1 MLVKEMM
8 RKPVTVI
15 SIGAT
20 IGEAD
25 QLLQSR
31 GFRHLPV
38 VDQGRL
44 VGILTDRDIRFTT
57 SSLSPTPRRGD
68 DSVTL
73 AMSSPPL
80 TADPLDPVEDAARI
94 MREHKIGCLPVLDGG
109 ELVGILTGMDLLDA
123 LMTLTGVT
131 KPSSRLEVVL
141 RDQPGELARLT
152 TFFADRRVNIH
163 SILTYP
169 TPDTT
174 VRTVLRVDSNQ
185 IRPLA
190 EELRGA
196 GFTVLWP
203 LPKSSQLHLT
213 SKPWQP

>member
-1 MLVKEMM
+1 MLVKEIM

-15 SIGAT
+15 PVGTT

-25 QLLQSR
+25 QILLSR

-44 VGILTDRDIRFTT
+44 VGVLTDRDIRFAT
-57 SSLSPTPRRGD
+57 SSLCQTPRSAGD
-68 DSVTL
+68 PVSL

-94 MREHKIGCLPVLDGG
+94 MREHKIGCLPILEGAV
-109 ELVGILTGMDLLDA
+109 LVGILTGMDLLDA
-123 LMTLTGVT
+123 LMILTGVT
-131 KPSSRLEVVL
+131 KPSSRLEVAL
-141 RDQPGELARLT
+141 PDRPGELARLT
-152 TFFADRRVNIH
+152 AFLATRHVNIH

-169 TPDTT
+169 TPDAT
-174 VRTVLRVDSNQ
+174 VRTVLRVDSTQ

-190 EELRGA
+190 EELRVA
-196 GFTVLWP
+196 EFTVLWP
-203 LPKSSQLHLT
+203 LPK
-213 SKPWQP
+213 PQPIP

>member
-15 SIGAT
+15 AVGAT
-20 IGEAD
+20 LGEAD

-44 VGILTDRDIRFTT
+44 VGILTDRDIRFAT
-57 SSLSPTPRRGD
+57 SSLCPTPRRATD
-68 DSVTL
+68 PVSV

-131 KPSSRLEVVL
+131 KPSSRLEVAL
-141 RDQPGELARLT
+141 MDQVGALARLT
-152 TFFADRRVNIH
+152 TFLADRHVNIH

-169 TPDTT
+169 TPDST

-190 EELRGA
+190 EELRGD
-196 GFTVLWP
+196 GFAVLWP

>member
-8 RKPVTVI
+8 RTSVTVI
-15 SIGAT
+15 SVGAT
-20 IGEAD
+20 LGEAD
-25 QLLQSR
+25 QLLHTR

-44 VGILTDRDIRFTT
+44 VGILTDRDIRFAT
-57 SSLSPTPRRGD
+57 SSLCAAPRSGS
-68 DSVTL
+68 DSVSL

-94 MREHKIGCLPVLDGG
+94 MRLNKIGCLPVLDGG
-109 ELVGILTGMDLLDA
+109 ELVGMLTGMDLLDA
-123 LMTLTGVT
+123 LMILTGVT
-131 KPSSRLEVVL
+131 KASSRLEVAL
-141 RDQPGELARLT
+141 MDRPGELARLT
-152 TFFADRRVNIH
+152 AFLAERHVNIH

-169 TPDTT
+169 TPETT

-190 EELRGA
+190 EELRVA
-196 GFTVLWP
+196 AFTVLWP
-203 LPKSSQLHLT
+203 LPKLR
-213 SKPWQP
+213 PVP

>member
-1 MLVKEMM
+1 MLVKEIM

-15 SIGAT
+15 PVGTT

-25 QLLQSR
+25 QILLSR

-57 SSLSPTPRRGD
+57 SSLCQTPRSAGD
-68 DSVTL
+68 PVSL

-94 MREHKIGCLPVLDGG
+94 MRENKIGCLPVLDGS

-123 LMTLTGVT
+123 LMILTGVT
-131 KPSSRLEVVL
+131 KPSSRLEVAL
-141 RDQPGELARLT
+141 PDRPGELARLT
-152 TFFADRRVNIH
+152 AFLANRHVNIH

-169 TPDTT
+169 TPDAT
-174 VRTVLRVDSNQ
+174 VRTVLRVDSTQ

-190 EELRGA
+190 EELRVA
-196 GFTVLWP
+196 AFTVLWP
-203 LPKSSQLHLT
+203 LPKPQFI
-213 SKPWQP
+213 P

>member
-8 RKPVTVI
+8 RRPVTVVPV
-15 SIGAT
+15 GAT
-20 IGEAD
+20 LGEAN
-25 QLLQSR
+25 QILQAR

-38 VDQGRL
+38 MDQGRL
-44 VGILTDRDIRFTT
+44 VGVLTDRDIRFAT
-57 SSLSPTPRRGD
+57 SSLCPEPRSGD
-68 DSVTL
+68 DPVSL

-123 LMTLTGVT
+123 LMSLTGVT
-131 KPSSRLEVVL
+131 KPSSRLEVALVD
-141 RDQPGELARLT
+141 RPGELARLT
-152 TFFADRRVNIH
+152 ALLATRHVNIH

-169 TPDTT
+169 TPDEA

-185 IRPLA
+185 IRSLA
-190 EELRGA
+190 DDLRA
-196 GFTVLWP
+196 AEFNVLWP
-203 LPKSSQLHLT
+203 LPKLRPVQ
-213 SKPWQP
+213 

>member
-15 SIGAT
+15 AVGAT
-20 IGEAD
+20 LGEAD
-25 QLLQSR
+25 QLLHSR

-44 VGILTDRDIRFTT
+44 VGILTDRDIRFAT
-57 SSLSPTPRRGD
+57 SSLSPTPRSGG

-94 MREHKIGCLPVLDGG
+94 MRENKIGCLPVLDGG

-131 KPSSRLEVVL
+131 KPSSRLEVAL

-152 TFFADRRVNIH
+152 TFLAERHVNIH

-169 TPDTT
+169 TPDAT

-196 GFTVLWP
+196 GFTILWP
-203 LPKSSQLHLT
+203 IPKSSQLHLT

>member
-1 MLVKEMM
+1 MLVKEVM
-8 RKPVTVI
+8 RSPVTVVQA
-15 SIGAT
+15 GAT
-20 IGEAD
+20 LGEAD

-44 VGILTDRDIRFTT
+44 VGVLTDRDIRFAT
-57 SSLSPTPRRGD
+57 SSLGKAPRSASD
-68 DSVTL
+68 PLTL

-94 MREHKIGCLPVLDGG
+94 MREHKIGCLPVVDGSQ
-109 ELVGILTGMDLLDA
+109 LVGILTGMDLLDA

-131 KPSSRLEVVL
+131 KPSSRIEVSL
-141 RDQPGELARLT
+141 RDRPGELAQLT
-152 TFFADRRVNIH
+152 AFFAGRQVNIL

-169 TPDTT
+169 VPDEA

-185 IRPLA
+185 VRPLA
-190 EELRGA
+190 DELRTA

-203 LPKSSQLHLT
+203 IA
-213 SKPWQP
+213 KPWQR

>member
-1 MLVKEMM
+1 MLVKEIM
-8 RKPVTVI
+8 RTPVTVVPVE
-15 SIGAT
+15 AT

-25 QLLQSR
+25 QLLHAR

-38 VDQGRL
+38 VDRGRL
-44 VGILTDRDIRFTT
+44 VGVLTDRDVRFAT
-57 SSLSPTPRRGD
+57 SSLCHEPLQGSDP
-68 DSVTL
+68 VTL

-109 ELVGILTGMDLLDA
+109 ELVGMLTGMDLLDA
-123 LMTLTGVT
+123 LMILTGVT
-131 KPSSRLEVVL
+131 KASSRLEVAL
-141 RDQPGELARLT
+141 LDRPGELARLT
-152 TFFADRRVNIH
+152 AFLADRHVNIH

-169 TPDTT
+169 TPEGT

-190 EELRGA
+190 EELRVA
-196 GFTVLWP
+196 AFTVLWP
-203 LPKSSQLHLT
+203 LPKLR
-213 SKPWQP
+213 PIP

>member
-8 RKPVTVI
+8 RRPVTVV
-15 SIGAT
+15 SSGTT
-20 IGEAD
+20 IGEAF
-25 QLLQSR
+25 QLLQDR

-44 VGILTDRDIRFTT
+44 VGVLTDRDLRLAT
-57 SSLSPTPRRGD
+57 SNLCHTPRDAGD
-68 DSVTL
+68 PVSV

-94 MREHKIGCLPVLDGG
+94 MREHKIGCLPVVDGS

-123 LMTLTGVT
+123 LMLLTGVS
-131 KPSSRLEVVL
+131 KPSSRLEVAL
-141 RDQPGELARLT
+141 ADRPGELARLT
-152 TFFADRRVNIH
+152 ALLAERHVNIH

-169 TPDTT
+169 SPDA

-190 EELRGA
+190 EELRA
-196 GFTVLWP
+196 AAFNVLWP
-203 LPKSSQLHLT
+203 IQ
-213 SKPWQP
+213 KPWQR

>member
-1 MLVKEMM
+1 MLVKEIM
-8 RKPVTVI
+8 RTPVTVI
-15 SIGAT
+15 PVGTT

-25 QLLQSR
+25 QILLAR

-44 VGILTDRDIRFTT
+44 VGVLTDRDIRFAT
-57 SSLSPTPRRGD
+57 SSLCRTPRSAGD
-68 DSVTL
+68 PVSL
-73 AMSSPPL
+73 AMSSPPR

-94 MREHKIGCLPVLDGG
+94 MREHKIGCLPVLDGA

-123 LMTLTGVT
+123 LMLLTGVT
-131 KPSSRLEVVL
+131 KPSSRLEVAL
-141 RDQPGELARLT
+141 LDRPGELARLT
-152 TFFADRRVNIH
+152 AFLASHHVNIH

-169 TPDTT
+169 TPDAT

-190 EELRGA
+190 EELRA
-196 GFTVLWP
+196 TGFTILWP
-203 LPKSSQLHLT
+203 LPK
-213 SKPWQP
+213 PRPIP

>member
-8 RKPVTVI
+8 RRPVTVI
-15 SIGAT
+15 SVEPT
-20 IGEAD
+20 IGETYE
-25 QLLQSR
+25 LLQAR

-38 VDQGRL
+38 VDRGRL
-44 VGILTDRDIRFTT
+44 VGVLTDRDLRFAT
-57 SSLSPTPRRGD
+57 SNLCHTPRTAADPVSG
-68 DSVTL
+68 

-94 MREHKIGCLPVLDGG
+94 MREHKIGCLPVVDGS

-123 LMTLTGVT
+123 LMILTGVS
-131 KPSSRLEVVL
+131 KPSSRLEVAL
-141 RDQPGELARLT
+141 ADRPGELARLT
-152 TFFADRRVNIH
+152 AFLADRHVNIH

-169 TPDTT
+169 SPEA

-190 EELRGA
+190 DELRVD
-196 GFTVLWP
+196 GFDVLWP
-203 LPKSSQLHLT
+203 LPK
-213 SKPWQP
+213 PWQR

>member
-8 RKPVTVI
+8 RKPVTVVP
-15 SIGAT
+15 AT
-20 IGEAD
+20 ATLGEACD
-25 QLLQSR
+25 LLQAH

-44 VGILTDRDIRFTT
+44 VGVLTDRDLRFAT
-57 SSLSPTPRRGD
+57 SSLCPSPRTVGD
-68 DSVTL
+68 PVRS

-123 LMTLTGVT
+123 LMILTGVT
-131 KPSSRLEVVL
+131 KPSSRLEVAL
-141 RDQPGELARLT
+141 ADRPGELARLT
-152 TFFADRRVNIH
+152 AFLADRHVNIH

-169 TPDTT
+169 SPEA

-190 EELRGA
+190 EELRTA
-196 GFTVLWP
+196 GFEVLWP
-203 LPKSSQLHLT
+203 LPK
-213 SKPWQP
+213 PWRH

>member
-1 MLVKEMM
+1 MLVKEIM

-15 SIGAT
+15 PAGTS

-25 QLLQSR
+25 QILLSR

-44 VGILTDRDIRFTT
+44 VGILTDRDIRFAT
-57 SSLSPTPRRGD
+57 SSLCQTPRSAGD
-68 DSVTL
+68 PVSM

-94 MREHKIGCLPVLDGG
+94 MREHKIGCLPVLDGT

-123 LMTLTGVT
+123 LMILTGVT
-131 KPSSRLEVVL
+131 KPSSRLEVAL
-141 RDQPGELARLT
+141 PDRPGELARLT
-152 TFFADRRVNIH
+152 AFLASRHVNIH

-169 TPDTT
+169 TPDAT
-174 VRTVLRVDSNQ
+174 VRTVLRVDSTQ

-190 EELRGA
+190 EELRVA

-203 LPKSSQLHLT
+203 LPK
-213 SKPWQP
+213 PRPVP

>member
-8 RKPVTVI
+8 RRPVTVV
-15 SIGAT
+15 SVEAT
-20 IGEAD
+20 IGEAY
-25 QLLQSR
+25 QLLRDR

-38 VDQGRL
+38 VDHGRL
-44 VGILTDRDIRFTT
+44 VGVLTDRDLRLAT
-57 SSLSPTPRRGD
+57 SSFSEKPHVATDPV
-68 DSVTL
+68 SAV
-73 AMSSPPL
+73 MSSPPL

-94 MREHKIGCLPVLDGG
+94 MREHKIGCLPVVDGQ

-131 KPSSRLEVVL
+131 KPSSRLEVAL
-141 RDQPGELARLT
+141 ADRPGELARLT
-152 TFFADRRVNIH
+152 AFLAERHVNIH

-169 TPDTT
+169 SPEA

-190 EELRGA
+190 DELRRA
-196 GFTVLWP
+196 EFDVLWP
-203 LPKSSQLHLT
+203 PP
-213 SKPWQP
+213 KPWQH